1 MSTPTPTTPA
11 TSPTLTFTEESQG
24 QWRHLSRID
33 SGWSEFRLSD
43 SSKTRRGRTHSGTD
57 SDDSSIE
64 EAILPQSPLHL
75 HLSSFQPE
83 VSERILVNAI
93 RRSTDS
99 PHVNS
104 NTPSQQL
111 VLSQTRVSQNSPL
124 QDSTPRNGI
133 FLTSSTQTS
142 ALPPLNNQPE
152 RISSSF
158 YHLFER
164 FSSLFFSCT
173 ICSSNASVESDI
185 VSPPILRPPLTPS
198 FSHIS
203 GTGEL
208 DDPLVLRVVLLNDQ
222 AQDGRGGNSSPL
234 PGLNPASP
242 HGLASRVGT
251 WEERREARSRRTSHW
266 HE

>member
-1 MSTPTPTTPA
+1 MSTHTPTTPA

-24 QWRHLSRID
+24 TWRHLSRID

-93 RRSTDS
+93 RLSTDS
-99 PHVNS
+99 S
-104 NTPSQQL
+104 PS
-111 VLSQTRVSQNSPL
+111 VLSQSRLSRNSPL
-124 QDSTPRNGI
+124 QVSTPRNGV

-142 ALPPLNNQPE
+142 ALSPLNNQPE
-152 RISSSF
+152 RIFSSF
-158 YHLFER
+158 NLLFER
-164 FSSLFFSCT
+164 LFSFLFSCT
-173 ICSSNASVESDI
+173 ICSSNASVDSDI

-222 AQDGRGGNSSPL
+222 AQDGRVGNSTSL

-242 HGLASRVGT
+242 QGLASRVGT
-251 WEERREARSRRTSHW
+251 WEERREARSRRSSQW